1 MEHRTLTRPGVS
13 MQAKNLEEAPFRS
26 RSQIFLSTKKLE
38 KNELQ
43 LPSVGACPGVS
54 RDGCLVSIV
63 AYRTNRGWDDKGYYI
78 HGIVWIMQQRIS
90 IIRPFIKALHD
101 RSSQITKSTTRTSAA
116 RKLTDSA
123 SKQAVDLEAHA
134 VAFSKR
140 YYSMDAPINRWPST
154 YPDAAQYIQCSVPVK
169 SRVWRACVCG
179 KRHSS
184 PMASDELSYSVISP
198 FVPDISQTEL
208 SVQQQPDVLSL

>member
-43 LPSVGACPGVS
+43 LPLVGACPGVS

-63 AYRTNRGWDDKGYYI
+63 AYHTNRGWDDKGYYI
-78 HGIVWIMQQRIS
+78 HGIVWIMQ
-90 IIRPFIKALHD
+90 L
-101 RSSQITKSTTRTSAA
+101 AA
-116 RKLTDSA
+116 GWLAFGVLRKLTDSA

-140 YYSMDAPINRWPST
+140 CYSMDAPINGWPST
-154 YPDAAQYIQCSVPVK
+154 YPDAAQYIQCSVSVK

>member
-1 MEHRTLTRPGVS
+1 MEQRRLQGVS

-43 LPSVGACPGVS
+43 LPLVGACPGVS

-78 HGIVWIMQQRIS
+78 HGIVWIMQ
-90 IIRPFIKALHD
+90 ALHD

-140 YYSMDAPINRWPST
+140 YYSMDAPINGWPST